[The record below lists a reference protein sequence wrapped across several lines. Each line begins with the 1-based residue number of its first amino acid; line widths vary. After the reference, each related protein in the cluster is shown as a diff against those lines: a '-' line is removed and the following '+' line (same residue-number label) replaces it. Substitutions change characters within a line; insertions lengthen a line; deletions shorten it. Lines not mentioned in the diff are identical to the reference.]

1 MEERTDW
8 EEGREDT
15 GVRAVWLL
23 RSTLELFCRVAYR
36 AVLADRL
43 RSDCDIPDVPDPLDR
58 TPGDVVFFFEDDLV
72 VPEGESLD
80 DFVFVRVV
88 VPLLLVPVDDFV
100 LVLP

>member
-1 MEERTDW
+1 M
-8 EEGREDT
+8 
-15 GVRAVWLL
+15 RAVRLL
-23 RSTLELFCRVAYR
+23 RLTLELFCRVAYR

-43 RSDCDIPDVPDPLDR
+43 RNDCDVPDVPDPLDR
-58 TPGDVVFFFEDDLV
+58 TPGEEGFFFEDDLV

-80 DFVFVRVV
+80 DLVFVFVRVV